1 MAKKCD
7 VPRTFNIAVVGL
19 SGTEKEKG
27 STGVGKSCLCNRFVR
42 HLADDYYVDHISV
55 LSQTDFSGRVVNND
69 HFLYWGEVTKTSDEG
84 VDFHFNVVEQTEFI
98 DDSSF
103 QPFKSGKTDPYY
115 KRCSTTKLTSAEK
128 LMYICKNQLGIE
140 KEYEQ
145 KMIPEGKLNID
156 GFVCVFDVSNV
167 PGRTIEK
174 QVEFTSL
181 ILNNLWK
188 TKKPIVLVT
197 TKNDEARES
206 YIKEAERLVTRK
218 EYKGNIPTIETSSH
232 ENVNVDLAFFV
243 LAQMIDR
250 TKGKSKVVP
259 FIEAAQ
265 RRKEVLDVATEAY
278 QSVIRAQVTDYKAVW
293 SNVSKRFA
301 QNSDFLHYCDLFGH
315 GDAQKMFMR
324 HVKKL
329 KEEYIRRKMQMYIKI
344 LPEVLSELLPDL
356 QSLGDGDWRNVRVK
370 IQQHPDFSQY
380 FLESPDE
387 HSWQESDLVDSTETR
402 IPQDILD
409 TSEAE
414 TCFQEHKASLEADEK
429 RKEMR
434 KQFKQLLEETGYVT
448 PGKTL
453 SEVRVLFMGRECFE
467 ALSESNL
474 QEIYD
479 EHQKEITERAKQN
492 FQELLLENAE
502 IFYHFTS
509 IGPGSVITQE
519 DISKITETL
528 REDSRYKALD
538 RLDQERMLMLLRHL
552 GFVHGPIKEHCPAF
566 PNCMDNLI
574 EKVIAQKAH
583 RPSSWSRNSQWLL
596 ESENNQLN
604 LVLLGSG
611 GIADELAN
619 TIRAYCTDD
628 IFEMEKIQYTLD
640 FRIIDGDVGLPHNS
654 FRTSAFLPHGCFCV
668 YSNHQTLE
676 YIRES
681 LEKTLLSNLEQED
694 RLPFHGLPIVI
705 LFAADASINEKDLT
719 FLREEGQNRAK
730 SLQCPFIDVSNSA
743 SDTEE
748 RFDEPKLLKALHSL
762 IESIQ
767 RRADLLQIYHT
778 LPEQAANPDIRI
790 IMCMLCG
797 DPYTV
802 EHVLGPL
809 LSHQCCFF
817 SSPYTITLETYLGD
831 CKRSVEVRVTS
842 YHGANAF
849 REELV
854 HGFILVYSTKRKA
867 SLSTLSAFSMNI
879 PNIPVQILAV
889 TETGSANAFFSSDLS
904 HQLITEGNAIADKLQ
919 AHFMT
924 SVSTCQQKTAF
935 YTPFFKE
942 VSERKPQIEKAF
954 SMDDSDYSLE
964 SFTPVPPPVP
974 SRQESYHIRS
984 GSLEDGVD
992 SEGVYEQL
1000 PMDSG
1005 HGHEDETIS
1014 PTSYLDDPP
1023 LSPSDESDLYTNVCN
1038 QENGE
1043 HLVKPSQLKN
1053 RRSFQADLYHQSFPS
1068 TESLDRAVTV
1078 KSRDSAPPLP
1088 LPLSRFDRESHTGI
1102 DLTFPPPPLST
1113 FTGTVASPSSY
1124 QTQVHYSPCL
1134 SSNQY
1139 PLVPGSAHPSLYATG
1154 RRRPGAHDPKSSP
1167 FPQYSLKKMERGKKN
1182 ELGIPSAPS
1191 APSLASTQ
1199 PGPAD
1204 DLDASDSVTDDDDTL
1219 SSGFS
1224 GYGTYPPPP
1233 EPAPPDLLPS
1243 HIRRGPSIPVGH
1255 HASRTSLD
1263 EVSPLY
1269 LVAGIMGY
1277 SFETDDGG
1285 SQDSLNREPGW
1296 IDNRIFEQ
1304 ELRAREWLDNEVY
1317 HTYHSRHH
1325 KTPPPLKPKPGKQ
1338 KPGKLNLQQFNNITD
1353 AIAKF
1358 NLTAQ
1363 RGGSSH
1369 TKVGMLPAPLATPES
1384 IDLASDYAQ
1393 VKDTVPLCATDSSE
1407 YAYAVVHNALPDSKP
1422 HRVRSLGRRHGNKE
1436 AFERAGSDSD
1446 SDWSSLERM
1455 HRDVHSRVNRK
1466 STPYKKMRKKRGVPV
1481 APPRVPSFEGPAPP
1495 LPPLPG
1501 GERMMG
1507 TKSLNPL
1514 NKVRGRGGK
1523 SPSDDSDLSDDE
1535 EPFFKSTP
1543 RPKYKHKR
1551 SFRSRRRKQ
1560 QLQALQQS
1568 QLLPQQQQPPYLAGS
1583 LQFSA
1588 LTPDSDIF
1596 SLSSKL
1602 KIESSLCMP
1611 PPDENSG
1618 YELVS
1623 PKDPAVMMR
1632 KSGMI
1637 KDGEK
1642 TSRKKDKK
1650 LREDEKLEKRRLKEE
1665 KRLTEK
1671 KKKKT
1676 AQGKGGNVNQT
1687 IQGLESFAQSEDNQ
1701 IPLFVEKCI
1710 RFIEEE
1716 GLDSEGI
1723 YRVPGNRA
1731 HMDQL
1736 YQKFDEDP
1744 QVSIRDLDIPVNAVA
1759 TALKDFFSKRLPP
1772 LFSVSVMEELSE
1784 ISNVQDRSCRLFA
1797 LRDLLKKIPRAN
1809 FEVLKFVFQHFVR
1822 VAENC
1827 RLNSMDSKNL
1837 AICWWPTLLP
1847 LEFNDMGMFER
1858 MRPHL
1863 EDLVQTMIDQFRFL
1877 FCGEEEVVMV

>member
-1224 GYGTYPPPP
+1224 G
-1233 EPAPPDLLPS
+1233 
-1243 HIRRGPSIPVGH
+1243 
-1255 HASRTSLD
+1255 
-1263 EVSPLY
+1263 
-1269 LVAGIMGY
+1269 
-1277 SFETDDGG
+1277 
-1285 SQDSLNREPGW
+1285 W

-1436 AFERAGSDSD
+1436 AFERA
-1446 SDWSSLERM
+1446 
-1455 HRDVHSRVNRK
+1455 
-1466 STPYKKMRKKRGVPV
+1466 
-1481 APPRVPSFEGPAPP
+1481 
-1495 LPPLPG
+1495 
-1501 GERMMG
+1501 
-1507 TKSLNPL
+1507 
-1514 NKVRGRGGK
+1514 
-1523 SPSDDSDLSDDE
+1523 
-1535 EPFFKSTP
+1535 
-1543 RPKYKHKR
+1543 
-1551 SFRSRRRKQ
+1551 
-1560 QLQALQQS
+1560 
-1568 QLLPQQQQPPYLAGS
+1568 
-1583 LQFSA
+1583 
-1588 LTPDSDIF
+1588 
-1596 SLSSKL
+1596 KL

-1784 ISNVQDRSCRLFA
+1784 ISSMYYFVTDVQDRSCRLFA

>member
-1053 RRSFQADLYHQSFPS
+1053 RRSFQA
-1068 TESLDRAVTV
+1068 
-1078 KSRDSAPPLP
+1078 
-1088 LPLSRFDRESHTGI
+1088 
-1102 DLTFPPPPLST
+1102 
-1113 FTGTVASPSSY
+1113 
-1124 QTQVHYSPCL
+1124 
-1134 SSNQY
+1134 
-1139 PLVPGSAHPSLYATG
+1139 
-1154 RRRPGAHDPKSSP
+1154 
-1167 FPQYSLKKMERGKKN
+1167 
-1182 ELGIPSAPS
+1182 
-1191 APSLASTQ
+1191 
-1199 PGPAD
+1199 
-1204 DLDASDSVTDDDDTL
+1204 
-1219 SSGFS
+1219 
-1224 GYGTYPPPP
+1224 
-1233 EPAPPDLLPS
+1233 
-1243 HIRRGPSIPVGH
+1243 
-1255 HASRTSLD
+1255 
-1263 EVSPLY
+1263 
-1269 LVAGIMGY
+1269 
-1277 SFETDDGG
+1277 
-1285 SQDSLNREPGW
+1285 GW

-1784 ISNVQDRSCRLFA
+1784 ISSMYYFVTDVQDRSCRLFA

>member
-1053 RRSFQADLYHQSFPS
+1053 RRSFQA
-1068 TESLDRAVTV
+1068 
-1078 KSRDSAPPLP
+1078 
-1088 LPLSRFDRESHTGI
+1088 
-1102 DLTFPPPPLST
+1102 
-1113 FTGTVASPSSY
+1113 
-1124 QTQVHYSPCL
+1124 
-1134 SSNQY
+1134 
-1139 PLVPGSAHPSLYATG
+1139 
-1154 RRRPGAHDPKSSP
+1154 
-1167 FPQYSLKKMERGKKN
+1167 
-1182 ELGIPSAPS
+1182 
-1191 APSLASTQ
+1191 
-1199 PGPAD
+1199 
-1204 DLDASDSVTDDDDTL
+1204 
-1219 SSGFS
+1219 

-1263 EVSPLY
+1263 E
-1269 LVAGIMGY
+1269 
-1277 SFETDDGG
+1277 
-1285 SQDSLNREPGW
+1285 GW

-1784 ISNVQDRSCRLFA
+1784 ISSMYYFVTDVQDRSCRLFA

>member
-1 MAKKCD
+1 MARKCD

-69 HFLYWGEVTKTSDEG
+69 HFLYWGEVTKTNEEG
-84 VDFHFNVVEQTEFI
+84 VDFTFNVVEQTEFI

-115 KRCSTTKLTSAEK
+115 KRCSAIKITSAEK

-156 GFVCVFDVSNV
+156 GFVCVFDTCDV

-181 ILNNLWK
+181 ILNNLVK
-188 TKKPIVLVT
+188 TKKPIVLAT
-197 TKNDEARES
+197 TKSDEARDS
-206 YIKEAERLVTRK
+206 YIKEAERLVNRK
-218 EYKGNIPTIETSSH
+218 EYKGNIPIVETSAH
-232 ENVNVDLAFFV
+232 ENVNVDLAFIV

-250 TKGKSKVVP
+250 TKGKSKIVP

-278 QSVIRAQVTDYKAVW
+278 QSLIRAQVTDYKAVW
-293 SNVSKRFA
+293 SSVSKKFA

-315 GDAQKMFMR
+315 NNAQKMFRR

-356 QSLGDGDWRNVRVK
+356 QSLGDGDWRNVRTK
-370 IQQHPDFSQY
+370 LQQHPDFNQY

-387 HSWQESDLVDSTETR
+387 QPWQESDLVDSTETR
-402 IPQDILD
+402 IPLDILD

-414 TCFQEHKASLEADEK
+414 SCFQEHKASLEADEK

-448 PGKTL
+448 PGKSL

-467 ALSESNL
+467 ALLEPDL

-479 EHQKEITERAKQN
+479 EHQKDITERAKQN

-538 RLDQERMLMLLRHL
+538 RLDQDRMLMLLRHL

-604 LVLLGSG
+604 LVLLGCS

-628 IFEMEKIQYTLD
+628 VFEMEKVRYTLD

-654 FRTSAFLPHGCFCV
+654 FRTSDFLPHGCFCV

-719 FLREEGQNRAK
+719 FLREDGQNRAK

-743 SDTEE
+743 SAAEE
-748 RFDEPKLLKALHSL
+748 RFDESKLLKALHSL

-778 LPEQAANPDIRI
+778 LPEQVVNPDIRI

-809 LSHQCCFF
+809 LSHQCCFVT
-817 SSPYTITLETYLGD
+817 SPYNITLETYLGD
-831 CKRSVEVRVTS
+831 SKRSVEVRVTS

-849 REELV
+849 KEELV
-854 HGFILVYSTKRKA
+854 HGFILVYSTKRRA

-904 HQLITEGNAIADKLQ
+904 HQLITEGNAVADKLQ

-924 SVSTCQQKTAF
+924 SISTCQQKTAF

-954 SMDDSDYSLE
+954 SMEDSDYSLE

-992 SEGVYEQL
+992 SDGIYEQL
-1000 PMDSG
+1000 PTDGS
-1005 HGHEDETIS
+1005 HGHDDETIS
-1014 PTSYLDDPP
+1014 PTAYLDDPP
-1023 LSPSDESDLYTNVCN
+1023 LSPSDESDLYASVCN

-1053 RRSFQADLYHQSFPS
+1053 RRSLQAELYRQSFPS
-1068 TESLDRAVTV
+1068 TESLDRSVTL

-1088 LPLSRFDRESHTGI
+1088 LPPSQFERDSHTGI
-1102 DLTFPPPPLST
+1102 DLTFPPPLLST
-1113 FTGTVASPSSY
+1113 FTGTVASPSAY
-1124 QTQVHYSPCL
+1124 QTQVHYSPHL
-1134 SSNQY
+1134 SPPQF
-1139 PLVPGSAHPSLYATG
+1139 PLPPGSAHPSLYATG
-1154 RRRPGAHDPKSSP
+1154 RRRPGTHKPKPSL
-1167 FPQYSLKKMERGKKN
+1167 FPRYSLKKTERGKRT
-1182 ELGIPSAPS
+1182 EAGISSAPS
-1191 APSLASTQ
+1191 APSLASAPRPT
-1199 PGPAD
+1199 D
-1204 DLDASDSVTDDDDTL
+1204 DLDASDSITDDDDTL
-1219 SSGFS
+1219 SSGLS
-1224 GYGTYPPPP
+1224 GYGTHPPPP
-1233 EPAPPDLLPS
+1233 EPAPPDLPPS
-1243 HIRRGPSIPVGH
+1243 RIRRGHPIPTGH

-1277 SFETDDGG
+1277 SFETEDGG
-1285 SQDSLNREPGW
+1285 SQDSLNRDPGW
-1296 IDNRIFEQ
+1296 VDNRIYEQ
-1304 ELRAREWLDNEVY
+1304 ELRAREWLDNEMY
-1317 HTYHSRHH
+1317 HTYHSGRH
-1325 KTPPPLKPKPGKQ
+1325 KIPPPTKPKPGKQ

-1358 NLTAQ
+1358 NLTTQ
-1363 RGGSSH
+1363 RCGSSH
-1369 TKVGMLPAPLATPES
+1369 P
-1384 IDLASDYAQ
+1384 
-1393 VKDTVPLCATDSSE
+1393 KDTVPLCAADASE
-1407 YAYAVVHNALPDSKP
+1407 YSYAVVHNPLPESKS
-1422 HRVRSLGRRHGNKE
+1422 HRVRSLGRRHANKE

-1446 SDWSSLERM
+1446 SEWSSLERR
-1455 HRDVHSRVNRK
+1455 HRDVYSRVNRK
-1466 STPYKKMRKKRGVPV
+1466 PTPYKKTRKKRGVPV

-1507 TKSLNPL
+1507 TQSLDPL
-1514 NKVRGRGGK
+1514 NKVHGSGGN

-1535 EPFFKSTP
+1535 EPLFKSTP

-1551 SFRSRRRKQ
+1551 SFRLRRRKQ
-1560 QLQALQQS
+1560 QVQAQQQS
-1568 QLLPQQQQPPYLAGS
+1568 QPIPQQQQPPYLAGA
-1583 LQFSA
+1583 LQFGA

-1596 SLSSKL
+1596 SPSSKL

-1632 KSGMI
+1632 KSVMI

-1676 AQGKGGNVNQT
+1676 AQGKGGNANQAV
-1687 IQGLESFAQSEDNQ
+1687 QGLESFAQSENNH

-1710 RFIEEE
+1710 KFIEEE

-1731 HMDQL
+1731 HVDQL

-1772 LFSVSVMEELSE
+1772 LLPVSVMEELNE

-1797 LRDLLKKIPRAN
+1797 LRDLLKRIPRAN
-1809 FEVLKFVFQHFVR
+1809 FEVLKFVFQHFVK

-1863 EDLVQTMIDQFRFL
+1863 EDSVQTMIDQFRFL

>member
-1053 RRSFQADLYHQSFPS
+1053 RRSFQA
-1068 TESLDRAVTV
+1068 
-1078 KSRDSAPPLP
+1078 
-1088 LPLSRFDRESHTGI
+1088 
-1102 DLTFPPPPLST
+1102 
-1113 FTGTVASPSSY
+1113 
-1124 QTQVHYSPCL
+1124 
-1134 SSNQY
+1134 
-1139 PLVPGSAHPSLYATG
+1139 
-1154 RRRPGAHDPKSSP
+1154 
-1167 FPQYSLKKMERGKKN
+1167 
-1182 ELGIPSAPS
+1182 
-1191 APSLASTQ
+1191 
-1199 PGPAD
+1199 
-1204 DLDASDSVTDDDDTL
+1204 
-1219 SSGFS
+1219 
-1224 GYGTYPPPP
+1224 
-1233 EPAPPDLLPS
+1233 
-1243 HIRRGPSIPVGH
+1243 
-1255 HASRTSLD
+1255 
-1263 EVSPLY
+1263 VSPLY

-1784 ISNVQDRSCRLFA
+1784 ISSMYYFVTDVQDRSCRLFA

>member
-1053 RRSFQADLYHQSFPS
+1053 RRSFQA
-1068 TESLDRAVTV
+1068 
-1078 KSRDSAPPLP
+1078 
-1088 LPLSRFDRESHTGI
+1088 
-1102 DLTFPPPPLST
+1102 
-1113 FTGTVASPSSY
+1113 
-1124 QTQVHYSPCL
+1124 
-1134 SSNQY
+1134 
-1139 PLVPGSAHPSLYATG
+1139 
-1154 RRRPGAHDPKSSP
+1154 
-1167 FPQYSLKKMERGKKN
+1167 
-1182 ELGIPSAPS
+1182 
-1191 APSLASTQ
+1191 
-1199 PGPAD
+1199 
-1204 DLDASDSVTDDDDTL
+1204 
-1219 SSGFS
+1219 

-1784 ISNVQDRSCRLFA
+1784 ISSMYYFVTDVQDRSCRLFA

>member
-1053 RRSFQADLYHQSFPS
+1053 RRSFQA
-1068 TESLDRAVTV
+1068 
-1078 KSRDSAPPLP
+1078 
-1088 LPLSRFDRESHTGI
+1088 
-1102 DLTFPPPPLST
+1102 
-1113 FTGTVASPSSY
+1113 
-1124 QTQVHYSPCL
+1124 
-1134 SSNQY
+1134 
-1139 PLVPGSAHPSLYATG
+1139 
-1154 RRRPGAHDPKSSP
+1154 
-1167 FPQYSLKKMERGKKN
+1167 
-1182 ELGIPSAPS
+1182 
-1191 APSLASTQ
+1191 
-1199 PGPAD
+1199 
-1204 DLDASDSVTDDDDTL
+1204 
-1219 SSGFS
+1219 
-1224 GYGTYPPPP
+1224 
-1233 EPAPPDLLPS
+1233 
-1243 HIRRGPSIPVGH
+1243 
-1255 HASRTSLD
+1255 
-1263 EVSPLY
+1263 VSPLY

-1277 SFETDDGG
+1277 SFE
-1285 SQDSLNREPGW
+1285 SW

-1784 ISNVQDRSCRLFA
+1784 ISSMYYFVTDVQDRSCRLFA